1 MEGGCLEYEH
11 YELTVEKTG
20 YYGSKGSAVIQD
32 ALSTMFLHTGI
43 LTNALTT
50 PQLPLEYLQ
59 QVLVPEAALVLIRQD
74 LFNAD
79 AKSRPRARFP
89 TSEELAHYNEKA
101 EQVLK
106 DSSEFGKLVHM
117 AENEIITDFSDQSL
131 EKISLSD
138 DESSSSE
145 ESEDSDFQ
153 DNP

>member
-1 MEGGCLEYEH
+1 MALY
-11 YELTVEKTG
+11 KTG

-32 ALSTMFLHTGI
+32 ALSTMFLHTGM

-79 AKSRPRARFP
+79 AKGRPKARFP
-89 TSEELAHYNEKA
+89 TSEELARYNEKA

-106 DSSEFGKLVHM
+106 DSTEFGKLVHM
-117 AENEIITDFSDQSL
+117 AENEIIADFSDQSL
-131 EKISLSD
+131 NKISLTD
-138 DESSSSE
+138 DESTSSSSSSE
-145 ESEDSDFQ
+145 EDSDDSDFQ
-153 DNP
+153 SK